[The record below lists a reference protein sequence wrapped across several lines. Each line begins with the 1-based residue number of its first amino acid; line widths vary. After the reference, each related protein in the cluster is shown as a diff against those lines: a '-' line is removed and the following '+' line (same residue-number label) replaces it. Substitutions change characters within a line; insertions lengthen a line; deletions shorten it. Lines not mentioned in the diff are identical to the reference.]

1 MQAVTCQPV
10 LLAVCLA
17 LACAACASSGA
28 VPQPFPGASAP
39 RPEPRGRPQPPPPQD
54 LVSTPAVETIVPPIA
69 DPARARLV
77 DTALG
82 FRGTPYRNGGSDPS
96 GFDCS
101 GFVQYVFAQHAT
113 RLPREA
119 YEQFLAGLA
128 ISLDEVQPGDLV
140 FFETVARGP
149 SHVGVAIGANQ
160 FVHAPSSNG
169 VVRVERYTASYW
181 STRFIGARRIVTA
194 TSSIE

>member
-1 MQAVTCQPV
+1 M
-10 LLAVCLA
+10 LLAACVA

-39 RPEPRGRPQPPPPQD
+39 APGPRGLPQPPPPD
-54 LVSTPAVETIVPPIA
+54 SLTPTPLETIVPPID
-69 DPARARLV
+69 DPARAAVV
-77 DTALG
+77 DTALA

-113 RLPREA
+113 RLPRESSDQ
-119 YEQFLAGLA
+119 YRAGLA

-149 SHVGVAIGANQ
+149 SHVGLVIGGNQ

-169 VVRVERYTASYW
+169 VVRVERYTARYW
-181 STRFIGARRIVTA
+181 AGRFIGARRVVSGTDIR
-194 TSSIE
+194 